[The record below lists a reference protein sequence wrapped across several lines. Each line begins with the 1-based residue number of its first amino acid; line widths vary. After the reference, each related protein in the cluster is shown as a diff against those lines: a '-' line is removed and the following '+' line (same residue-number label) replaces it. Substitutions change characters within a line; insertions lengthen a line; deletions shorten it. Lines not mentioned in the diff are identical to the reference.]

1 MSATPSLVWTAV
13 LAIALGTWAFRVSFV
28 FLFGYVEEVPA
39 WVDRTLRFIPPAVIA
54 AIIAPR
60 LLMVDGSLALGL
72 ANERLVAGAAA
83 AVVAWYT
90 EDILATLAA
99 GMCVLWVL
107 VFLL

>member
-1 MSATPSLVWTAV
+1 MSAAPSLVWTAV

-60 LLMVDGSLALGL
+60 LLMVDGSLAVSL
-72 ANERLVAGAAA
+72 ANERLLAGAAA

-90 EDILATLAA
+90 EDILATIVA

-107 VFLL
+107 VFLV

>member
-1 MSATPSLVWTAV
+1 VSATPSLVWTAV

-72 ANERLVAGAAA
+72 DNERLVAGAAA

-90 EDILATLAA
+90 EDILATIVA